1 MVGVGVGVG
10 TTAVT
15 VTVAVRLFAVWF
27 DGLMLL
33 NVMMLVPCLM
43 PWKVKFCDPGT
54 PTRLCG
60 LGPLI
65 NTLPVSDNAVL
76 SNCGSQ
82 WYPVDGFD

>member
-1 MVGVGVGVG
+1 M
-10 TTAVT
+10 T

-54 PTRLCG
+54 PTRWCG
-60 LGPLI
+60 LGSLT
-65 NTLPVSDNAVL
+65 NTLLISDSAVWL
-76 SNCGSQ
+76 N
-82 WYPVDGFD
+82 